1 MKWIFVWIWSWC
13 VENHHNYCYYIY
25 IISLFIW
32 KNNGRSRKYENSN
45 LQKIIFFK
53 KNLFVLSMWKLTLD
67 YGNHTTLFHTSYT
80 NHGEI
85 NIVIFWIQFTIW
97 WRFIIYFTFF
107 SKIFLCV
114 NNHTKNSKSPSP
126 KWSHQRWKYDVK
138 EGFNF
143 KVSSFK
149 YLMH

>member
-1 MKWIFVWIWSWC
+1 
-13 VENHHNYCYYIY
+13 
-25 IISLFIW
+25 
-32 KNNGRSRKYENSN
+32 
-45 LQKIIFFK
+45 
-53 KNLFVLSMWKLTLD
+53 
-67 YGNHTTLFHTSYT
+67 
-80 NHGEI
+80 
-85 NIVIFWIQFTIW
+85 VIFWIQFTIW